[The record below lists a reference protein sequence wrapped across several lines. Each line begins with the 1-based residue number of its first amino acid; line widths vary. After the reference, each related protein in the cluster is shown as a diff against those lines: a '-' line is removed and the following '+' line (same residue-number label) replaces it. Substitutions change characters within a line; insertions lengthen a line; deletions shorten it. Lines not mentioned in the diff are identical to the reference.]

1 MNLSE
6 MRRLMASRNLQL
18 TKSLGQ
24 NFLHDGNQLRR
35 IAAAAALGDAD
46 QVLEVGPGLGPL
58 TEQLLAK
65 AGGVLAIEK
74 DLRLVEIL
82 RERFG
87 SDERFQLVHADALQ
101 WLRENPRDWT
111 GWKCV
116 SNLPYSVGSPILV
129 DLALAERPPCRM
141 VVTLQAEVIQ
151 RIAARPA
158 TPEYG
163 VLTLLVALRHSVKE
177 TFRVPR
183 ECFFPAPDVE
193 SGCAVLELR
202 PGVELAPGVAA
213 AYACA
218 VKAGF
223 GQRRKMM
230 FKLLAALW
238 PREEVASAFAAAGI
252 PQTERAERVS
262 REQFIELACSLSRT
276 PMNAPH

>member
-6 MRRLMASRNLQL
+6 MRRLLASRNLQL

-35 IAAAAALGDAD
+35 IAAAADLVESDR
-46 QVLEVGPGLGPL
+46 VLEVGPGLGPL
-58 TEQLLAK
+58 TEHLLAK
-65 AGGVLAIEK
+65 AAGVIAIEK
-74 DLRLVEIL
+74 DVRLVEVL
-82 RERFG
+82 KDRFG
-87 SDERFQLVHADALQ
+87 SDERLVLVPADALE

-111 GWKCV
+111 GWKLV

-129 DLALAERPPCRM
+129 ELALSEAPPRRM

-163 VLTLLVALRHSVKE
+163 VLTLLLALRYSVKE
-177 TFRVPR
+177 TFKVPR

-193 SGCAVLELR
+193 SACAVLELR
-202 PGVELAPGVAA
+202 PGVDLNPGVTS
-213 AYACA
+213 AYAAA

-230 FKLLAALW
+230 FKLLAGLW
-238 PREEVASAFAAAGI
+238 PRESVASAFSTAGI
-252 PQTERAERVS
+252 EVTERAERVS
-262 REQFIELACSLSRT
+262 REQFIELARVLSST
-276 PMNAPH
+276 PMNPGG

>member
-6 MRRLMASRNLQL
+6 MRRLMASRNLHL

-35 IAAAAALGDAD
+35 IAAAAELEESDR
-46 QVLEVGPGLGPL
+46 VLEVGPGLGPL

-65 AGGVLAIEK
+65 AAGVLAIEK
-74 DLRLVEIL
+74 DVRLVEVL
-82 RERFG
+82 KERFG
-87 SDERFQLVHADALQ
+87 ADERLVLVGADALQ
-101 WLRENPRDWT
+101 WLRENPRDWA
-111 GWKCV
+111 GWKLV

-129 DLALAERPPCRM
+129 ELALAGSPPRRM

-163 VLTLLVALRHSVKE
+163 VLTLLLALRYSVKE
-177 TFRVPR
+177 TFKVPR

-193 SGCAVLELR
+193 SACAVLELR
-202 PGVELAPGVAA
+202 PGVDLDPGVTSAYAA
-213 AYACA
+213 A
-218 VKAGF
+218 VKTGF

-230 FKLLAALW
+230 FKLLAGLW
-238 PREEVASAFAAAGI
+238 PRDAVATAFAAAGI
-252 PQTERAERVS
+252 EPTERAERVS
-262 REQFIELACSLSRT
+262 REQFIELARNLSST
-276 PMNAPH
+276 PMNPA